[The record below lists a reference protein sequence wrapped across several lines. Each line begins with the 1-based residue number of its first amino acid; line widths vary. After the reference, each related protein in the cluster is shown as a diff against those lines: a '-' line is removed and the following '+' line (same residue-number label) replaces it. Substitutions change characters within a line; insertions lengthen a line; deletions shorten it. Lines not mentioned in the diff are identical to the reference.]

1 MSSWERARFIP
12 WSKIPHDGTDLS
24 DTKERIQ
31 RDLQREADKEE
42 KNLQQMTLNAKKS
55 GVASDDESIQDIK
68 DYTIPFR
75 WGELGKNAVFG
86 GTIGAITGCVFGF
99 MDGMN
104 GAGKSDV
111 LMKASNVAK
120 GKFILQGMTRSATV
134 FGVFFGSFHMVKYGL
149 RVAAQ
154 PGEWGEIGIAG
165 AISLGT
171 LMSRPALRPSMPYAS
186 MLVIM
191 DGVHI
196 VMREFND

>member
-12 WSKIPHDGTDLS
+12 WSKIPQDGTDLS
-24 DTKERIQ
+24 DKKERIL
-31 RDLQREADKEE
+31 RDLQREADKQERE
-42 KNLQQMTLNAKKS
+42 LQQMALNSTKGEIS
-55 GVASDDESIQDIK
+55 PRDEYSQEMK

-75 WGELGKNAVFG
+75 WGELAKNAAFG
-86 GTIGAITGCVFGF
+86 GTIGAITGSVFGF

-104 GAGKSDV
+104 GAGKSTV
-111 LMKASNVAK
+111 LMKASNMAK
-120 GKFILQGMTRSATV
+120 GKFIMQGMTRSATV

-186 MLVIM
+186 MLILM

-196 VMREFND
+196 IMREFND